1 MNLIRKNFLALTFFV
16 FAKSIFSAEMKMPS
30 EIKTFFETYCY
41 QCHNEKKQKGKFR
54 MDNLSL
60 DFGDER
66 IAEYWAEVLLRFN
79 AGEMPPE
86 DEKQPNSK
94 EVGEIAGWISSNIN
108 EGLAAR
114 MSRRGP
120 VTLYRL
126 SRDEYA
132 NTVYDLLGVHF
143 DVNAPGAFNEDPRWH
158 GFDRIGSLLSLSPS
172 HVERYY
178 EAAQQVVL
186 DAFPERPGKPYP
198 GRYEANDKRAQE
210 WQAKNNVQDPVRLL
224 LLPGVTSGASIH
236 AREAGL
242 YRIRVQLSGLP
253 SFKGRL
259 PHLTVW
265 DSKVKRSLYGRD
277 VLAPEEKPTVVEFE
291 TYLPE
296 GRFNL
301 MNEAPGTFEALTLAL
316 TKDSPFTHTKE
327 RRFTH
332 PSSYKLY
339 RDSGEPIFP
348 MLIVDWLE
356 WEGPIIKESDSI
368 KRDGMFPET
377 TETEEIRKCLKHF
390 ISKAWRRP
398 ATPDDVNRFFKVYE
412 SELKAG
418 ENHRSAYIASM
429 VAILTAKNFYY
440 HKEGSADQKRSKLN
454 DWELASRLSYFL
466 WSSMPDNE
474 LFALAESGKLH
485 QKSVLEAQL
494 ERMFKD
500 DKTQRFLDSFPRQW
514 LQLHKV
520 GMFPPDGDLYP
531 DYDKWLEESMIRESA
546 YFFQEVFH
554 QNLPVRQFIDA
565 DWTMIN
571 ARLAM
576 HYGLPKM
583 QQPGFQKVQL
593 KGIDGRGG
601 LLTQA
606 SILSLTSDGTRHR
619 PVHRGVWIYESIFG
633 KSPPP
638 PPPNVEPLAPT
649 PPDQEKA
656 TIRQQIEAHSQN
668 PTCSSCHRKIDPL
681 GFAFDNYDAIGQWR
695 ERELMPDGLGED
707 PKVNA
712 SGELPNG
719 KSFSGPVEF
728 KKRLAE
734 DSGLLAEALMKQL
747 STYALR
753 RLMTIDDQSHIQQI
767 TQNTAEGDYRLK
779 DLIRELVLSDLFQA
793 R

>member
-1 MNLIRKNFLALTFFV
+1 MILFRTIIFALFLCIIAQ
-16 FAKSIFSAEMKMPS
+16 FSASAEVKLPTEVIS
-30 EIKTFFETYCY
+30 FFETYCY
-41 QCHNEKKQKGKFR
+41 RCHDAKKQKGKFR
-54 MDNLSL
+54 LDNLSR
-60 DFGDER
+60 DFGDEFV
-66 IAEYWAEVLLRFN
+66 AEHWAEVLLRIN

-86 DEKQPNSK
+86 DEKQPSS
-94 EVGEIAGWISSNIN
+94 EDVGKVAEWISTNIN

-120 VTLYRL
+120 VALYRL

-178 EAAQQVVL
+178 DAAQKIVH
-186 DAFPERPGKPYP
+186 DAFPERQTKPYP
-198 GRYEANDKRAQE
+198 GRYEANDKRAKE
-210 WQAKNNVQDPVRLL
+210 WQEKNNVKDPVRLL
-224 LLPGVTSGASIH
+224 MLPGVTSRASIH
-236 AREAGL
+236 AREAGF
-242 YRIRVQLSGLP
+242 YKIRVQLSGLP

-265 DSKVKRSLYGRD
+265 DSKVKRSLYGQD
-277 VLAPEEKPTVVEFE
+277 VLAPENKPTVVEFE
-291 TYLPE
+291 TYLPS
-296 GRFNL
+296 GSFNL

-316 TKDSPFTHTKE
+316 TRNSPFTHTKE

-339 RDSGEPIFP
+339 KDSGEPIFP
-348 MLIVDWLE
+348 MLIVDWVE
-356 WEGPIIKESDSI
+356 WEGPLIKESATA
-368 KRDGMFPET
+368 KREGMFPES
-377 TETEEIRKCLKHF
+377 EEAQEVRESLHQF
-390 ISKAWRRP
+390 ITKSWRRP
-398 ATPDDVNRFFKVYE
+398 ATQDDVNRFFKVYE
-412 SELKAG
+412 LELKAG
-418 ENHRSAYIASM
+418 EKHHSAYLASL

-440 HKEGSADQKRSKLN
+440 HKEGSAGQKRQKLT

-466 WSSMPDNE
+466 WGSMPDTE
-474 LFALAESGKLH
+474 LFAAAESGKL
-485 QKSVLEAQL
+485 KDNTVLKAQL
-494 ERMFKD
+494 NRMLKD
-500 DKTQRFLDSFPRQW
+500 EKINRFLDSFPRQW

-520 GMFPPDGDLYP
+520 GMFPPDGELYP
-531 DYDKWLEESMIRESA
+531 DYDNWLEESMIRESA
-546 YFFQEVFH
+546 YFFKEVF
-554 QNLPVRQFIDA
+554 QKNLPVQQFIDA
-565 DWTMIN
+565 DWTVMN

-583 QQPGFQKVQL
+583 QQSGFQRVNL
-593 KGIDGRGG
+593 KGKDGRGG

-649 PPDQEKA
+649 PADEEKA

-668 PTCSSCHRKIDPL
+668 PTCASCHRKIDPL
-681 GFAFDNYDAIGQWR
+681 GFAFDNYNAVGQWR
-695 ERELMPDGLGED
+695 EREIMPEGKGED
-707 PKVNA
+707 PVVNA
-712 SGELPNG
+712 AGTLPNG
-719 KSFSGPVEF
+719 KPFSGPSEF
-728 KKRLAE
+728 KKKLAE
-734 DSGLLAEALMKQL
+734 DADLLAEALVKQL

-753 RLMTIDDQSHIQQI
+753 RLMTIDDQAHIQQI
-767 TQNTAEGDYRLK
+767 AQNTAAGNYQLK
-779 DLIRELVLSDLFQA
+779 DLIEELVLSDFFQT

>member
-1 MNLIRKNFLALTFFV
+1 MILFRTTIFALFLCILAQ
-16 FAKSIFSAEMKMPS
+16 FSASAEVKLPTEVKS
-30 EIKTFFETYCY
+30 FFESYCY
-41 QCHNEKKQKGKFR
+41 RCHDAKKQKGKFR
-54 MDNLSL
+54 LDNLSR
-60 DFGDER
+60 DFGDEFV
-66 IAEYWAEVLLRFN
+66 AEHWTEVLLRIN

-86 DEKQPNSK
+86 DEKQPSS
-94 EVGEIAGWISSNIN
+94 EDVGKVAEWISTNIN

-120 VTLYRL
+120 VALYRL

-158 GFDRIGSLLSLSPS
+158 GFNRIGSLLSLSPS

-178 EAAQQVVL
+178 EAAQKIVH
-186 DAFPERPGKPYP
+186 DAFPERQPKPYP
-198 GRYEANDKRAQE
+198 GRYEANDQRAKE
-210 WQAKNNVQDPVRLL
+210 WQEKNNVKDPVRLL
-224 LLPGVTSGASIH
+224 MLPGVTSRASIH

-242 YRIRVQLSGLP
+242 YKIQVQLSGLP

-265 DSKVKRSLYGRD
+265 DSKVKRSLYGQD
-277 VLAPEEKPTVVEFE
+277 VLAPENKPTVVEFE
-291 TYLPE
+291 TYLPS
-296 GRFNL
+296 GSFNL

-316 TKDSPFTHTKE
+316 TRNSPFTHTKE

-339 RDSGEPIFP
+339 KDSGEPIFP
-348 MLIVDWLE
+348 MLIVDWVE
-356 WEGPIIKESDSI
+356 WEGPLIKETATA
-368 KRDGMFPET
+368 KREDMFPES
-377 TETEEIRKCLKHF
+377 EEAQEVRECLHQF
-390 ISKAWRRP
+390 ITKSWRRP
-398 ATPDDVNRFFKVYE
+398 ATQDDVNRFFKVYE
-412 SELKAG
+412 LELKAG
-418 ENHRSAYIASM
+418 EKHHSAYLASL

-440 HKEGSADQKRSKLN
+440 HKEGSAGKNRQKLT

-466 WSSMPDNE
+466 WGSMPDAE
-474 LFALAESGKLH
+474 LFAAAESGKL
-485 QKSVLEAQL
+485 KDNTVLKAQL
-494 ERMFKD
+494 NRMLKD
-500 DKTQRFLDSFPRQW
+500 EKINRFLDSFPRQW

-520 GMFPPDGDLYP
+520 GMFPPDGELYP
-531 DYDKWLEESMIRESA
+531 DYDNWLEESMIRESA
-546 YFFQEVFH
+546 YFFKEVF
-554 QNLPVRQFIDA
+554 QKNLPVQQFIDA
-565 DWTMIN
+565 DWTVMN

-583 QQPGFQKVQL
+583 QQSGFQRVNL
-593 KGIDGRGG
+593 KGKDGRGG

-649 PPDQEKA
+649 PADEEKA

-668 PTCSSCHRKIDPL
+668 PTCASCHRKIDPL
-681 GFAFDNYDAIGQWR
+681 GFAFDNYNAVGQWR
-695 ERELMPDGLGED
+695 EREIMPEGKGED
-707 PKVNA
+707 PVVNA
-712 SGELPNG
+712 AGTLPNG
-719 KSFSGPVEF
+719 KPFSGPSEF
-728 KKRLAE
+728 KKKLAE
-734 DSGLLAEALMKQL
+734 DADLLAEALVKQL

-753 RLMTIDDQSHIQQI
+753 RLMTIDDQAHIQQI
-767 TQNTAEGDYRLK
+767 AQNTAAGNYQLK
-779 DLIRELVLSDLFQA
+779 DLIEELVLSDFFQT